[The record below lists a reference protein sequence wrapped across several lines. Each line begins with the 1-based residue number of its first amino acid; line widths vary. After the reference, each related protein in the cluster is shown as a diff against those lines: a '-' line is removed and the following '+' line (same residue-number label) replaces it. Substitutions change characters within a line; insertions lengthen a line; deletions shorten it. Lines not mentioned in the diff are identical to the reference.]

1 MKLLISVILA
11 ITPAVLTAEAFQ
23 YEYFIHH
30 SIKYAETQL
39 DFPEH
44 YAMGESEIE
53 TDEQRYAFWSGWWH
67 ALRHIQ
73 FQSIHFCD

>member
-1 MKLLISVILA
+1 MKLLISVMIA
-11 ITPAVLTAEAFQ
+11 TTPAALAAEAFQ

-39 DFPEH
+39 DIPDH
-44 YAMGESEIE
+44 CAMGESEIE

-67 ALRHIQ
+67 ALKYLEFNALRC
-73 FQSIHFCD
+73 CD